1 MSEKKV
7 KKQLLWALVTPN
19 EKDEG
24 FVAKTRQDARNVKY
38 PQEKIVRIEIVDGKI
53 NAKFVR

>member
-7 KKQLLWALVTPN
+7 KKQLLWALVTPSQ
-19 EKDEG
+19 KDVG
-24 FVAKTRQDARNVKY
+24 IVAHTRKEARDMKY
-38 PQEKIVRIEIVDGKI
+38 PQEKIVRLEIVDGKI